1 MHKSKHTYGRKSF
14 TPKTKKLHP
23 SVDLTA
29 MVNLS
34 FLLIMF
40 FMLQSFMKKP
50 NYVDLNLP
58 DRDIGCFEPPVC
70 GGETWRNFT
79 LLLGENDKVVTC
91 MGMTSFPM
99 EEPKVFKLG
108 SKEFHKE
115 MADKINFV
123 RERINNPEK
132 EGLYVVIKPS
142 NECKFENLIAALDAV
157 SINKPRTFTVSH
169 SITADEEKLLEK
181 HTNLSKFAKN

>member
-1 MHKSKHTYGRKSF
+1 MHTNKHRYGRKSI

-34 FLLIMF
+34 FLLMMF

-50 NYVDLNLP
+50 EHMDLTLP
-58 DRDIGCFEPPVC
+58 DRDTC
-70 GGETWRNFT
+70 GGCQINDCYLGWRNFT

-115 MADKINFV
+115 MADKIDFISQNV
-123 RERINNPEK
+123 NNPEK

-142 NECKFENLIAALDAV
+142 DKCKFENLIAALDAV
-157 SINKPRTFTVSH
+157 NINKPRTFTVSH
-169 SITADEEKLLEK
+169 TITDDEQKLLEK
-181 HTNLSKFAKN
+181 